1 MAACAAVDKPRAEAG
16 QPGIQ
21 AWAVCTLPLAFLV
34 HLVVFHKQSV
44 SPRTWTL
51 LMPIFLAGAS
61 FAWLSAVSKTVPQPY
76 LDEVFHIPQ
85 AQKYCHGRFG
95 EWDDKITTPPG
106 LYLFSNLLPHVASKT
121 GLSWAYSCDAN
132 NLRAVNTVGLFVL
145 AYLFLLC
152 RHQIEGLAY
161 DRRSSS
167 PQKWPFSEYA
177 FHSACNAALFPLLF
191 FFSGL
196 YYTDVI
202 STAVVLGA
210 FLNHL
215 SRVGCGSCSIQ
226 GDILTVGWGILA
238 LLMRQTNVFW
248 IVVYMGG
255 LEAVHAVK
263 TLRPKRVDQPFMA
276 TLWEQQRYFGWRY
289 SAGDIHDLPLSRAWP
304 DDALF
309 TAISLGIA
317 AICNPGRVLRQIWPY
332 LTVLGAFAGFVAWNG
347 GVVLGDKSNHVAT
360 IHLAQMLYIWPFFA
374 FFSLPLLLPYALS
387 VVNVSRWVATTR
399 GAESGQ
405 VSKLDSKQSLSEVSI
420 ALRLAE
426 NSRIFVSS
434 IALLGII
441 ALSGLI
447 VRYNT
452 IIHPFTLAD
461 NRHYMFYVFRYT
473 IRRAAW
479 IRYLLVVP
487 YMISGWMILDTSAG
501 CSPRP
506 SSSQEALGDNL
517 RDAEKKSPSPAELL
531 RADPLRYSSEP
542 MSTSTGLIFLAAT
555 SLSLVTAPLVEPRY
569 FIIPWVM
576 WRLHVPAWRPAAPG
590 GTSDGT
596 SNQSTFGRVAEHLG
610 RHDVRLVIETAWFLA
625 VNLATCFVFLAKPYI
640 WRAEDGSVLDDGR
653 LQRFMW

>member
-374 FFSLPLLLPYALS
+374 FFSLPLLLP
-387 VVNVSRWVATTR
+387 
-399 GAESGQ
+399 
-405 VSKLDSKQSLSEVSI
+405 
-420 ALRLAE
+420 
-426 NSRIFVSS
+426 

-576 WRLHVPAWRPAAPG
+576 WRLHVPA
-590 GTSDGT
+590 
-596 SNQSTFGRVAEHLG
+596 VAEHLG